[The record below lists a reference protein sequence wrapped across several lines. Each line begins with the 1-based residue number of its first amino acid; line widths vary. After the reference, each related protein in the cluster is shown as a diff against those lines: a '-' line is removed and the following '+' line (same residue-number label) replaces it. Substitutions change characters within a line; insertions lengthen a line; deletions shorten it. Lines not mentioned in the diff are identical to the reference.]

1 MSYLW
6 GFNAEMLRKS
16 KTLFGY
22 SFFVDLARQYA
33 DAGCE
38 LEEAIRRAVEDCI
51 GKGILADFLR
61 DRSSEVINMLTA
73 EFKLEDALQVW
84 KEEGIEEGIEK
95 MAKNL
100 FSKGISLDVIA
111 QSAGLPL
118 EKIQTFV
125 N

>member
-1 MSYLW
+1 
-6 GFNAEMLRKS
+6 MLQKS

-22 SFFVDLARQYA
+22 SFFVDLARQYM

-51 GKGILADFLR
+51 GKGILNDFLR

-84 KEEGIEEGIEK
+84 KEEGKIEVARSMLADGFPTETIRKHTGLGEK
-95 MAKNL
+95 EILA
-100 FSKGISLDVIA
+100 I
-111 QSAGLPL
+111 
-118 EKIQTFV
+118 
-125 N
+125 